1 MKEKKKV
8 PYRKVRAWIKTVD
21 STYTGT
27 IFLSKDQT
35 RISDVMND
43 ERQFISLTDVESK
56 DFASPKAYLAI
67 NKDLIE
73 LVEIVEPEV
82 VDRKWD
88 RSHDLQRSIYFQFS
102 YPHQNCLRC
111 RDP

>member
-1 MKEKKKV
+1 MKEKKRV
-8 PYRKVRAWIKTVD
+8 PYRKVKAWVKTVD

-27 IFLSKDQT
+27 IYLPKDQT

-43 ERQFISLTDVESK
+43 ERQFISMTDVESK

-73 LVEIVEPEV
+73 LVEILDAELEP
-82 VDRKWD
+82 
-88 RSHDLQRSIYFQFS
+88 
-102 YPHQNCLRC
+102 
-111 RDP
+111 DP

>member
-8 PYRKVRAWIKTVD
+8 QYKRVRAWIKTVD
-21 STYTGT
+21 STYTGY
-27 IFLSKDQT
+27 IYLPKEQT

-43 ERQFISLTDVESK
+43 ERQFISMTDVDSK

-73 LVEIVEPEV
+73 LVEILDPEMEP
-82 VDRKWD
+82 K
-88 RSHDLQRSIYFQFS
+88 
-102 YPHQNCLRC
+102 P
-111 RDP
+111 

>member
-8 PYRKVRAWIKTVD
+8 QYKKVRAWIKTVD

-27 IFLSKDQT
+27 IYLPIDHT

-43 ERQFISLTDVESK
+43 ERQFISMTDVDSK

-73 LVEIVEPEV
+73 LVEILDP
-82 VDRKWD
+82 DREWQ
-88 RSHDLQRSIYFQFS
+88 S
-102 YPHQNCLRC
+102 
-111 RDP
+111 

>member
-8 PYRKVRAWIKTVD
+8 QFRRVRAWIKTVD
-21 STYTGT
+21 SAYTGT
-27 IFLSKDQT
+27 IYLPKDQN
-35 RISDVMND
+35 RVSDLMND

-73 LVEIVEPEV
+73 LVEILDF
-82 VDRKWD
+82 DRE
-88 RSHDLQRSIYFQFS
+88 RET
-102 YPHQNCLRC
+102 
-111 RDP
+111 

>member
-8 PYRKVRAWIKTVD
+8 QYKRVKAWIKTVN

-27 IFLSKDQT
+27 IYLPQEQT

-43 ERQFISLTDVESK
+43 ERQFISMTDVDSK
-56 DFASPKAYLAI
+56 DFASPKPFLAI

-73 LVEIVEPEV
+73 LVEILDPDMEP
-82 VDRKWD
+82 
-88 RSHDLQRSIYFQFS
+88 Q
-102 YPHQNCLRC
+102 P
-111 RDP
+111 

>member
-1 MKEKKKV
+1 MSYKPDRVAAGPEEGEMKEKKKV

-21 STYTGT
+21 STYTGN
-27 IFLSKDQT
+27 IFLPEDQT

-73 LVEIVEPEV
+73 LVEILESSEMGPE
-82 VDRKWD
+82 
-88 RSHDLQRSIYFQFS
+88 S
-102 YPHQNCLRC
+102 
-111 RDP
+111 

>member
-8 PYRKVRAWIKTVD
+8 QYKRVRAWIKTVD

-27 IFLSKDQT
+27 IYLPKEQT

-43 ERQFISLTDVESK
+43 ERQFISMTDVESK
-56 DFASPKAYLAI
+56 DFTSPKAYLAI

-73 LVEIVEPEV
+73 LVEILDSETEPE
-82 VDRKWD
+82 
-88 RSHDLQRSIYFQFS
+88 S
-102 YPHQNCLRC
+102 
-111 RDP
+111 